1 MEKLG
6 LEISLADG
14 QTLHAQPRPAD
25 ARQLADLL
33 SDRPTVQ
40 FAASDGDV
48 EGHTISTDVFVDVE
62 GHAIALRLPTAT
74 DAAAL
79 RRALA
84 VGALTATV
92 VGAGVIAGLQAPPQ
106 TRTPAAQAPAAE
118 RVQQIPAQAMRAQRD
133 ETLRQQNLQV
143 VPADANNPAVPSQA
157 LRAEQ
162 AELQREQSL
171 AGTNQAETLLQQVVP
186 ADANNPAVPRQALR
200 AEQAELQR
208 EQSLADENR

>member
-1 MEKLG
+1 
-6 LEISLADG
+6 
-14 QTLHAQPRPAD
+14 
-25 ARQLADLL
+25 
-33 SDRPTVQ
+33 
-40 FAASDGDV
+40 
-48 EGHTISTDVFVDVE
+48 
-62 GHAIALRLPTAT
+62 
-74 DAAAL
+74 
-79 RRALA
+79 
-84 VGALTATV
+84 
-92 VGAGVIAGLQAPPQ
+92 
-106 TRTPAAQAPAAE
+106 
-118 RVQQIPAQAMRAQRD
+118 MRAQRD